1 MTPLRFEA
9 AYERRPLAPDRGAA
23 AAVRWGVRA
32 SFEPVAAPTAAP
44 DRASQDHPSAS
55 PRWNPAPLLPL
66 QSQIGPILRYTARG
80 ELVGLEL
87 STPSGVGFGRYLD
100 LRA

>member
-9 AYERRPLAPDRGAA
+9 AYERRPLAPNRGAA

-32 SFEPVAAPTAAP
+32 SFEPVAAATAAP
-44 DRASQDHPSAS
+44 DRASQGHPGAS
-55 PRWNPAPLLPL
+55 PRWNAAPLNAL
-66 QSQIGPILRYTARG
+66 QRQIGPILRYTARG

-87 STPSGVGFGRYLD
+87 STPSGVGLGRYLD